1 MSKPN
6 QPAPLRLAFT
16 YQVNTMRDDS
26 NRFRAAQH
34 WVATQY
40 GYSSMDVSLAIVDD
54 PTIHELNREHL
65 EHDWPTDVIT
75 FVFEQSDD
83 HVEGEIIASADTAA
97 RLSQSAGWTPE
108 DELLLYVIHGLLHLA
123 GLDDVE
129 PEDQQKMRHA
139 EYRCL
144 LHLQVPGAEDFLDRW
159 EGVSY

>member
-1 MSKPN
+1 MSKSNRPT
-6 QPAPLRLAFT
+6 PLQMSVT
-16 YQVNTMRDDS
+16 YNVDTMRDDS
-26 NRFRAAQH
+26 DRFRAALR
-34 WVATQY
+34 WVASQY

-65 EHDWPTDVIT
+65 QHDWPTDVIT
-75 FVFEQSDD
+75 FVFEQFDEQ
-83 HVEGEIIASADTAA
+83 VEGEIIASADTAT
-97 RLSQSAGWTPE
+97 RLSQSAGWSPE

-129 PEDQQKMRHA
+129 ADDQQEMRQA

-144 LHLQVPGAEDFLDRW
+144 LHLQVPGAEDFLNRW